1 MRKVVL
7 LALLG
12 LLLGLA
18 TAWASPNEDFAL
30 GTLNLS
36 TATPGTYND
45 PVDWC
50 VQFGCLNNYTVFP
63 TPQPFSSLGGVTG
76 SVGLV
81 GTLQG
86 FYNLQQGATWAGNFP
101 ASMGLVYN
109 GAAFGNTPTGIAA
122 TFDSAVYGVG
132 AHSQLFSDFCLS
144 TDSEMLA

>member
-1 MRKVVL
+1 MRKVAL
-7 LALLG
+7 FALLG
-12 LLLGLA
+12 LSLGLA

-63 TPQPFSSLGGVTG
+63 TPQAFSSLGGVTG

-86 FYNLQQGATWAGNFP
+86 FYNLQQGSDLGRQLP
-101 ASMGLVYN
+101 RLH
-109 GAAFGNTPTGIAA
+109 GAR
-122 TFDSAVYGVG
+122 
-132 AHSQLFSDFCLS
+132 L
-144 TDSEMLA
+144 